1 MEALVPDSLGDDVEA
16 EFAADKAAEV
26 GAELPHIEEPSTLP
40 GWGVW
45 QDQQRNP
52 KWMKQAKEKAQRCV
66 AGCMSRSRQWL
77 GMQKERCGGVH
88 EAG

>member
-1 MEALVPDSLGDDVEA
+1 MEA

-26 GAELPHIEEPSTLP
+26 GAELPHIEEPSALP

-66 AGCMSRSRQWL
+66 HV
-77 GMQKERCGGVH
+77 CG
-88 EAG
+88 

>member
-1 MEALVPDSLGDDVEA
+1 MACLSPFWCHVPCPQIPPATPRCAGDDVEA

-26 GAELPHIEEPSTLP
+26 GAELPHIEEPSALP

-66 AGCMSRSRQWL
+66 HV
-77 GMQKERCGGVH
+77 CG
-88 EAG
+88 